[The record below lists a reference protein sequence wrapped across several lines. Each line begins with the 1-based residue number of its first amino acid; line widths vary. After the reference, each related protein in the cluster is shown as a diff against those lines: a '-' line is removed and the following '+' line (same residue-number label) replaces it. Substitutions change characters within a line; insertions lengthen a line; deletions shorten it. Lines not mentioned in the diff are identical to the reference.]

1 MNDNFENNFENEPE
15 MPEASEAFEAPE
27 VPEMQEAQEF
37 PQEDAWEEEPEEKLY
52 DDMEDAFREEDAS
65 AMYGDENTTEVF
77 DKYPDIP
84 AEPAYTNGKSTKIV
98 VAVLVAVFVAV
109 IVIIGVIG
117 IMMFGGKFKSSDM
130 GAGNISNMSFM
141 TVSGDHTYYIEPTTY
156 ALCRFTDSPVSAELA
171 TADPENNPAL
181 FLTDIDGSLYYV
193 SMLNGCFMRYVD
205 GMNDE
210 VVISGQCYYPTYVDG
225 TLYYLSLTDY
235 LVYAVPV
242 TGGTF
247 GEATPVTQT
256 QAYYLNIYENT
267 LYYIDA
273 VEQMLYAM
281 PLDGSADPVQVSTSQ
296 MSYINIADGY
306 IYFMRYP
313 DEAQTVSPALCRI
326 SVKDYSTEEVIVD
339 NSYCIYNNYADGYI
353 YYMSYVPT
361 EDEEAAAS
369 MVYPLYC
376 VKADGSEAPY
386 QVSPEQGLYIHI
398 IDGYVYYLT
407 LSENNVATWKRL
419 PLGAIDEDGTKAE
432 ILPGQ
437 ELLPLTDEPF
447 ALEDLLGEENTGETE
462 AEPEEAVETE
472 E

>member
-15 MPEASEAFEAPE
+15 MPEVPEAFEAPEAPE
-27 VPEMQEAQEF
+27 VPEMQETQDV
-37 PQEDAWEEEPEEKLY
+37 PHEDAWEEEPEEKLY
-52 DDMEDAFREEDAS
+52 DDMEDAFREEDAPAAEGEES
-65 AMYGDENTTEVF
+65 GETAYDE
-77 DKYPDIP
+77 YPDIP
-84 AEPAYTNGKSTKIV
+84 AEPANTNGKTAKIV
-98 VAVLVAVFVAV
+98 VAVLVAAIV
-109 IVIIGVIG
+109 IVAVIG
-117 IMMFGGKFKSSDM
+117 IMLFGGKFKSSDL

-141 TVSGDHTYYIEPTTY
+141 TVSGDYTYYIEPTTY
-156 ALCRFTDSPVSAELA
+156 ALCRFTDSPVTAELA
-171 TADPENNPAL
+171 TTDPENNPAL
-181 FLTDIDGSLYYV
+181 FLTDINGSLYYV
-193 SMLNGCFMRYVD
+193 SMLNGSFMRYVD
-205 GMNDE
+205 GVSDE
-210 VVISGQCYYPTYVDG
+210 AVISNQCYYPTFVDG

-242 TGGTF
+242 TGDVF
-247 GEATPVTQT
+247 GEPTPVTQT

-326 SVKDYSTEEVIVD
+326 SVNDYSTEEVIVD

-386 QVSPEQGLYIHI
+386 QVSPEQGLYIHV

-407 LSENNVATWKRL
+407 LADNNVATWKRL

-432 ILPGQ
+432 VLPGQ

-447 ALEDLLGEENTGETE
+447 ALEDLLGEENTGDAAEV
-462 AEPEEAVETE
+462 EPEEAVETE